1 MGEALICGFLNAGMC
16 TPDRI
21 SVSVRSEERSQRM
34 LSLGVQVREQGA
46 LLGPLNLCDVSSCEA
61 CGGPVFLSS
70 NCRSAHSPGRASNQ
84 MQGGAL
90 T

>member
-34 LSLGVQVREQGA
+34 SSLGVQVRQQGA
-46 LLGPLNLCDVSSCEA
+46 PRRDLSICVPCAPVRLVLGLLC
-61 CGGPVFLSS
+61 
-70 NCRSAHSPGRASNQ
+70 
-84 MQGGAL
+84 
-90 T
+90 